1 MSDRWARPD
10 DGRQVIEIELVE
22 TGSAGGRGRRA
33 ADTGPDDAPHRPGR
47 ARWIVGAALVIG
59 VGAGAMTLSGN
70 DTTDDTD
77 AAAASDTL
85 FDASQITTPPT
96 LPSLVTVPTVT
107 EPEEATEGID
117 TDASDAI
124 LDEELLDPASVT
136 VPEFPVVAELAPG
149 TAPSGYELL
158 PAAAA
163 NVVDERPMRSTVMLD
178 GVQLDGRYRSAVTL
192 VTIVDPID
200 ERYTL
205 TVDGVGSR
213 GEFVVDV
220 AGGTVY
226 RTDSR
231 LEGRWEQ
238 FDAARFTE
246 GTGTDD
252 LGELFDAFVTGPIT
266 PATLAVSTIE
276 TGDELVELD
285 RGVVA
290 RPYTVITPI
299 TDLVPYGVLL
309 LADIFDD
316 SVADGGAPDMITFT
330 VYVTEGS
337 ELALVTARFE
347 TRDSAFAL
355 EQTFGPPATDVSIT
369 LPSLDTLIPNAPQPS
384 P

>member
-22 TGSAGGRGRRA
+22 TGSPGGRARSGAPAGG
-33 ADTGPDDAPHRPGR
+33 DGPPQRPGR
-47 ARWIVGAALVIG
+47 AGWVVGAALAVA
-59 VGAGAMTLSGN
+59 VGAGAAVLSG
-70 DTTDDTD
+70 DDTES
-77 AAAASDTL
+77 ATTATTL
-85 FDASQITTPPT
+85 FDTSQITTPPT
-96 LPSLVTVPTVT
+96 LPSLVTVPPATIAV
-107 EPEEATEGID
+107 EATATATE
-117 TDASDAI
+117 TDPSGAT

-136 VPEFPVVAELAPG
+136 VPVFPVLAELDPG
-149 TAPSGYELL
+149 TAPGGYELL

-163 NVVDERPMRSTVMLD
+163 NVVDERPMRSTVTLD

-192 VTIVDPID
+192 VTTVDPVD

-220 AGGTVY
+220 ATGTVY

-238 FDAARFTE
+238 FDADRFTE

-266 PATLAVSTIE
+266 PGTLAASTIE

-299 TDLVPYGVLL
+299 TALVPYGVLL
-309 LADIFDD
+309 LADVFDE
-316 SVADGGAPDMITFT
+316 SVADGRVPDTITFT

-347 TRDSAFAL
+347 TQDTAFSL
-355 EQTFGPPATDVSIT
+355 EQTFGPPAADVTIT
-369 LPSLDTLIPNAPQPS
+369 LPSIDTLIPNAPQPS

>member
-1 MSDRWARPD
+1 MTDPWARPAEGREYVEIQLTDVDGDVVGGCRAD
-10 DGRQVIEIELVE
+10 DRPRDP
-22 TGSAGGRGRRA
+22 GSRRRRW
-33 ADTGPDDAPHRPGR
+33 AP
-47 ARWIVGAALVIG
+47 AIG
-59 VGAGAMTLSGN
+59 VAAVVAGVVTVAAVSTGDDESTSSTASTLL
-70 DTTDDTD
+70 DT
-77 AAAASDTL
+77 SL
-85 FDASQITTPPT
+85 IPTPPT
-96 LPSLVTVPTVT
+96 LPSLVTVPPATIADD
-107 EPEEATEGID
+107 ATE
-117 TDASDAI
+117 TDPSGAA

-136 VPEFPVVAELAPG
+136 VPTFPVFADLDPG
-149 TAPSGYELL
+149 TVPGGYELL

-163 NVVDERPMRSTVMLD
+163 NVVGEQPMRSTVTLD

-192 VTIVDPID
+192 VTIVDPVD

-205 TVDGVGSR
+205 TVDSVGSQ

-220 AGGTVY
+220 ATGSVY

-299 TDLVPYGVLL
+299 TELVPYGVLL
-309 LADIFDD
+309 LADVFDE
-316 SVADGGAPDMITFT
+316 SVADGRAPDAITFT
-330 VYVTEGS
+330 VYVTEVS

-347 TRDSAFAL
+347 TQDTAFAL

-369 LPSLDTLIPNAPQPS
+369 LPSPDTLIPNAPQPS

>member
-1 MSDRWARPD
+1 
-10 DGRQVIEIELVE
+10 V
-22 TGSAGGRGRRA
+22 
-33 ADTGPDDAPHRPGR
+33 
-47 ARWIVGAALVIG
+47 VGAALAVA
-59 VGAGAMTLSGN
+59 VGAGAAVLSG
-70 DTTDDTD
+70 DDTES
-77 AAAASDTL
+77 ATTATTL

-96 LPSLVTVPTVT
+96 LPSLVTVPPATT
-107 EPEEATEGID
+107 PEEAIATETE
-117 TDASDAI
+117 TDPSGAA

-136 VPEFPVVAELAPG
+136 VPTFPVLAGLDPENSPG
-149 TAPSGYELL
+149 RFELL
-158 PAAAA
+158 SSAAA
-163 NVVDERPMRSTVMLD
+163 NVVGEQPMRSTVTLD

-192 VTIVDPID
+192 VTIVDPVAA
-200 ERYTL
+200 RYTL

-220 AGGTVY
+220 ATGTVY

-266 PATLAVSTIE
+266 PATLAASTIE

-290 RPYTVITPI
+290 RPYTVTTPI
-299 TDLVPYGVLL
+299 TALVPYGVLL
-309 LADIFDD
+309 LADIFDE
-316 SVADGGAPDMITFT
+316 SVAEGRVPDTITFT

-347 TRDSAFAL
+347 TQDTAFAL
-355 EQTFGPPATDVSIT
+355 EQTFGPPATDVTIT
-369 LPSLDTLIPNAPQPS
+369 LPTADTLIPNAPQTS